1 MIKSFKYIK
10 NNDPEGYFLFHT
22 RSKVG
27 AMASDRESV
36 VEMKIQEL
44 DAGKQL
50 FFVCQSVE
58 HDDYPHADDAVRMMY
73 YKS

>member
-36 VEMKIQEL
+36 VEMKMQDI
-44 DAGKQL
+44 DDGKSL

-58 HDDYPHADDAVRMMY
+58 HDDYPHAEDAVRMMY
-73 YKS
+73 YKA